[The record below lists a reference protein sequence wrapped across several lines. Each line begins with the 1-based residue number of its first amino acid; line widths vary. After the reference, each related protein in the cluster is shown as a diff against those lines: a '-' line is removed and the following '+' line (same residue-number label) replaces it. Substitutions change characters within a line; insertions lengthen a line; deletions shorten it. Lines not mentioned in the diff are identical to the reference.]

1 MIRTVVGG
9 SRQRSAIRG
18 KPENIYSSRV
28 FRNPN
33 ADIALLR
40 RLTSSMARRG
50 PASACR
56 AALIVLQ
63 LQRNK
68 QQDAEGLGR
77 GGDKID
83 DGGAANNGRSA
94 LFVFPRKSTGGKN
107 PPVKS
112 EESTMTKPTTARST
126 FPDPAIIAADDAFF
140 AVLLETYP
148 RRDVA
153 DQARAALHDVLAE
166 ADNAGQLKVC
176 LLDGVNRYVAD
187 MRASD
192 KHGFMSL
199 RAFIADG
206 ERWRPEYLE
215 FNRRA
220 A

>member
-1 MIRTVVGG
+1 
-9 SRQRSAIRG
+9 
-18 KPENIYSSRV
+18 
-28 FRNPN
+28 
-33 ADIALLR
+33 
-40 RLTSSMARRG
+40 
-50 PASACR
+50 
-56 AALIVLQ
+56 
-63 LQRNK
+63 
-68 QQDAEGLGR
+68 
-77 GGDKID
+77 
-83 DGGAANNGRSA
+83 
-94 LFVFPRKSTGGKN
+94 
-107 PPVKS
+107 
-112 EESTMTKPTTARST
+112 MTKPTTARST